1 MTNENSQQ
9 YHTVMNLLPTEKRAQ
24 VLNSLVEGMSMRAT
38 SRLSRVSINAVVKL
52 LVDAGRVC
60 DSYHNANVRELDSTL
75 VQCDEIWS
83 FAYAKA
89 KNVERAVAA
98 PSEAGDLWTWVGIDA
113 DSKLI
118 ISFLVGGR
126 DSGYALEFMDDLRSR
141 LANRVQLSTDG
152 HRPYLEAIEGAFG
165 GYVDY
170 AQIVKLYGSNPDEE
184 TSPRRYSPAQC
195 VGIRKRAITGQPRV
209 EHVSTSYV
217 ERHNLTMRMSIRR
230 FTRLTNAFSKR
241 LENHCHAV
249 ALYTYF
255 YNFIR
260 PHTSLKGKTPAMAA
274 GIANRPHSFDALIA
288 RMDAAR
294 PAPKRGPYKRREK
307 PAISN

>member
-1 MTNENSQQ
+1 LTGTNRQQ
-9 YHTVMNLLPTEKRAQ
+9 YHYAMNLLPTEKRAQ
-24 VLNSLVEGMSMRAT
+24 VLNSLVEGVSMRAT

-52 LVDAGRVC
+52 LVDAGKVC
-60 DSYHNANVRELDSTL
+60 DTYHNANVRELDSTL

-152 HRPYLEAIEGAFG
+152 HRPYLEAVEGAFG

-195 VGIRKRAITGQPRV
+195 VGIRKRAITGQPR
-209 EHVSTSYV
+209 EELVSTSYV
-217 ERHNLTMRMSIRR
+217 ERHNLTMRMCLRR

-260 PHTSLKGKTPAMAA
+260 PHKSLGGRTPAMAA
-274 GIANRPHSFDALIA
+274 GLAARPHSFEDVVGMI
-288 RMDAAR
+288 DTAR
-294 PAPKRGPYKRREK
+294 PPQKRGPYGKRGK
-307 PAISN
+307 PTN

>member
-1 MTNENSQQ
+1 
-9 YHTVMNLLPTEKRAQ
+9 MNLLPTEKRAQ
-24 VLNSLVEGMSMRAT
+24 VLNSLVEGVSMRAT
-38 SRLSRVSINAVVKL
+38 SRLSRVSINSVVRL
-52 LVDAGRVC
+52 LVQAGKVC
-60 DSYHNANVRELDSTL
+60 DSYHNATVRELDSTL

-152 HRPYLEAIEGAFG
+152 HRPYLEAVEGAFG

-184 TSPRRYSPAQC
+184 TNPRRYSPAQC
-195 VGIRKRAITGQPRV
+195 VGIRKRAITGQPR
-209 EHVSTSYV
+209 EELVSTSYV
-217 ERHNLTMRMSIRR
+217 ERHNLTMRMSLRR

-260 PHTSLKGKTPAMAA
+260 PHKSLGGRTPAMAA
-274 GIANRPHSFDALIA
+274 ALADRPHSFEDVVGMI
-288 RMDAAR
+288 DAAR
-294 PAPKRGPYKRREK
+294 PPQKRGPYRQRGKS
-307 PAISN
+307 AN